1 MECTYRLACNSQEIE
16 LSQRSLAVV
25 YAASVIFSIES
36 LVVGVTVFLAGWLA
50 IVSTT
55 FLHQSWMQKA
65 QRIHPAVLV
74 LNFALA
80 AVLFFFLLKWIA
92 DLAF

>member
-1 MECTYRLACNSQEIE
+1 MGTTW
-16 LSQRSLAVV
+16 SLTPKKTLPVLLMLVVV

-36 LVVGVTVFLAGWLA
+36 LIVGVTVFLAGWLA
-50 IVSTT
+50 IVSTS
-55 FLHQSWMQKA
+55 FLHRSSMQKGKRA
-65 QRIHPAVLV
+65 HPAVLI

-80 AVLFFFLLKWIA
+80 AVLFFFILKWAA

>member
-1 MECTYRLACNSQEIE
+1 MGTTW
-16 LSQRSLAVV
+16 SLTPKKTLPVLVMLVVV

-36 LVVGVTVFLAGWLA
+36 LIVGVTVFLAGWLA

-55 FLHQSWMQKA
+55 FLHQSSMQKA

-74 LNFALA
+74 LSFALA
-80 AVLFFFLLKWIA
+80 AVLFLFILKWIA
-92 DLAF
+92 DLAY

>member
-1 MECTYRLACNSQEIE
+1 MDTTW
-16 LSQRSLAVV
+16 SLTPKKTLPVLVMLVVV

-36 LVVGVTVFLAGWLA
+36 LIVGVTVFLAGWLA
-50 IVSTT
+50 IVST
-55 FLHQSWMQKA
+55 FLHQSSMQKA

-80 AVLFFFLLKWIA
+80 AVLFFFILKWIA

>member
-1 MECTYRLACNSQEIE
+1 MGTTW
-16 LSQRSLAVV
+16 SLTPKKTLPVLLMLVVV

-36 LVVGVTVFLAGWLA
+36 LIVGVTVFLAGWLA

-55 FLHQSWMQKA
+55 FLHQSSMQKT

-80 AVLFFFLLKWIA
+80 AVLFFFILKWIA
-92 DLAF
+92 DFTF

>member
-1 MECTYRLACNSQEIE
+1 MDTTW
-16 LSQRSLAVV
+16 SLTPKKTLPVLVMLVVV

-36 LVVGVTVFLAGWLA
+36 LIVGVTVFLAGWLA
-50 IVSTT
+50 IVSTS
-55 FLHQSWMQKA
+55 FLHRLAMQKGKRA
-65 QRIHPAVLV
+65 HPAVLI

-80 AVLFFFLLKWIA
+80 AVLFFFILKWAA

>member
-1 MECTYRLACNSQEIE
+1 MGTTW
-16 LSQRSLAVV
+16 SLTPKKTLPVLVMLVVV

-36 LVVGVTVFLAGWLA
+36 LIVGVTVFLAGWLA
-50 IVSTT
+50 IVST
-55 FLHQSWMQKA
+55 FLHQSSMQKT

-80 AVLFFFLLKWIA
+80 AVLFFFILKWIA